1 MAQLSVF
8 GSLDLREDGRR
19 VDVVLSQPKRAA
31 LLVYL
36 AAARPHGF
44 HSRDTLLALF
54 WPESDARRAR
64 RALRKALHF
73 LRKHLGKDTVVSR
86 GDDLGLAGVDCDAAA
101 FDEAVAAGRSREAL
115 ELYRGEFLK
124 GFHVSRAPEFERWLD
139 AANQRYRR
147 AAARLAW
154 SLSEGELASGSAI
167 EAARF
172 ARRAHAI
179 QPLEE
184 MGVRRLMELLDRLGD
199 RAAALRVFEQA
210 EKRIRAELGVE
221 LGAETRAL
229 QAEIATRTTAL
240 GTDDTVDGSSARHR
254 RSREP
259 SESPEAPDPKDE
271 TRDAQREKSRAPP
284 PPPPVATGSSRGG
297 RTRHVTVGAISALLV
312 LFAIGVFFGPGRSE
326 EPLDPG
332 PSAGSAIAVL
342 PFTVAG
348 EEELA
353 WREDMAILFSTSLHG
368 AAGLRAREPEYVLKL
383 WESEFDGAAP
393 TRALIR
399 TAGRRLNTDWLVS
412 GSMATANERL
422 RLTAEARNVANGRSA
437 GPVVVEG
444 RRDSL
449 FSLVDHLTVELLR
462 DGVIADEERALPVEL
477 SRVTTSSLAALEAYL
492 EGERQWRSA
501 RLRKAADAFAQAV
514 RHDSTF
520 ALARY
525 RLAIAQYWNGGGD
538 PLEHLRAAVRSVDR
552 LHDREAMLARGWLA
566 LQEGRIEEGLDL
578 LHGLTNRHPEF
589 AEGWLRLGDGIL
601 HNGGRL
607 LVPMS
612 EFRTSLRQAI
622 EKNPLAAEPYWHLLE
637 DAFFREDS
645 AEAGRL
651 VDAYRR
657 VDPYSPA
664 CIGYVTAYELAWGD
678 EASHD
683 RAVERLPRLD
693 AEVRGPLNCA
703 LSVLDRAAPLRPAME
718 LVADEMESPV
728 RPEADRRQARP
739 NRIRLAIRAG
749 SIREARELL
758 RRYYAEGEDARGQAA
773 ATMLLLEVLGYPD
786 PAARREAA
794 RVLAEDPSP
803 IDQFWL
809 AAAELEHGK
818 PNSVTDRVAA
828 LRRAA
833 DSLEGQ
839 SAVQANELARALEL
853 LQRLEAGQAGDLRA
867 LSHLQAH
874 LPGPSPGHPGSRM
887 VPFVRQTIRLRIA
900 EALLDKGEP
909 DEALRYVQSLPMHA
923 YALNA
928 PAFLLEGRAY
938 EAMADTLAA
947 QASYSRFLR
956 WYEHADPE
964 LEPAKEQA
972 REGLRRLGLFDR

>member
-1 MAQLSVF
+1 MAQLSLF
-8 GSLDLREDGRR
+8 GGVDLRGDGRR
-19 VDVVLSQPKRAA
+19 LDAVLSQPKRTA

-36 AAARPHGF
+36 AVARPHGF

-54 WPESDARRAR
+54 WPESDERRAR

-73 LRKHLGKDTVVSR
+73 LRKHLGKDAIVAR
-86 GDDLGLAGVDCDAAA
+86 GDDLGLSGVDCDAAA
-101 FDEAVAAGRSREAL
+101 FDEAVAAGEARAAL

-124 GFHVSRAPEFERWLD
+124 GFHVSGAPGFERWLD
-139 AANQRYRR
+139 AESQRYRR

-167 EAARF
+167 EAARL

-184 MGVRRLMELLDRLGD
+184 TGLRRLMELLDGLGD

-210 EKRIRAELGVE
+210 EKRIRAELDVE
-221 LGAETRAL
+221 LGPETRTLKAR
-229 QAEIATRTTAL
+229 IAARATA
-240 GTDDTVDGSSARHR
+240 VD
-254 RSREP
+254 
-259 SESPEAPDPKDE
+259 ESDE
-271 TRDAQREKSRAPP
+271 TKR
-284 PPPPVATGSSRGG
+284 PPVARAAAPEPVPDAGTGDPGEHAPATEVRRHSPSPTTATVSSSSSRK
-297 RTRHVTVGAISALLV
+297 RHAAVGAASGLAVLL
-312 LFAIGVFFGPGRSE
+312 AIGAFFGRGHSE
-326 EPLDPG
+326 EPLDPEA
-332 PSAGSAIAVL
+332 SASSAIAVL

-348 EEELA
+348 EEGA
-353 WREDMAILFSTSLHG
+353 TWREDIAILLSTSLHG
-368 AAGLRAREPEYVLKL
+368 AAGLRARESEYVLKL

-399 TAGRRLNTDWLVS
+399 AAGRRLNADWLVS
-412 GSMATANERL
+412 GSMTTANGRL
-422 RLTAEARNVANGRSA
+422 RLAAEARNIADGRSA

-444 RRDSL
+444 ERDSL

-462 DGVIADEERALPVEL
+462 DGVIADEEQALPIEL

-492 EGERQWRSA
+492 EGEREWRSA
-501 RLRKAADAFAQAV
+501 RLRKAADAFARAV

-525 RLAIAQYWNGGGD
+525 RLAIAQFWNGNGD
-538 PLEHLRAAVRSVDR
+538 PLAHLRAAVRSPDR

-566 LQEGRIEEGLDL
+566 LQEGRTEEGLDL
-578 LHGLTNRHPEF
+578 LRGLTNRHPEF

-612 EFRTSLRQAI
+612 EFRMALRQAI

-693 AEVRGPLNCA
+693 AEPRGPLNCA

-718 LVADEMESPV
+718 LVADEMESPL
-728 RPEADRRQARP
+728 RPEADRRQARD
-739 NRIRLAIRAG
+739 NRIRLAVRAG
-749 SIREARELL
+749 AIREARELL
-758 RRYYAEGEDARGQAA
+758 RRYYAEGEDARRPAA
-773 ATMLLLEVLGYPD
+773 ATMLLLEVLAYPD
-786 PAARREAA
+786 PATMREAA
-794 RVLAEDPSP
+794 RILAEDASP
-803 IDQFWL
+803 VAHFWL
-809 AAAELEHGK
+809 TAAELEHG
-818 PNSVTDRVAA
+818 TAVADGVA
-828 LRRAA
+828 KLRRTA
-833 DSLEGQ
+833 DSLEGR
-839 SAVQANELARALEL
+839 SAVHANELARALEL
-853 LQRLEAGQAGDLRA
+853 LERLDAGQAVDLKS
-867 LSHLQAH
+867 LSDLQAQ
-874 LPGPSPGHPGSRM
+874 LPGPNPGDPGSRIAR
-887 VPFVRQTIRLRIA
+887 FIRETIRLRIA
-900 EALLDKGEP
+900 EAMLDSGQP
-909 DEALRYVQSLPMHA
+909 DEALRYVQSLPMDA

-947 QASYSRFLR
+947 QASYTRLLR
-956 WYEHADPE
+956 WYDNADPE

-972 REGLRRLGLFDR
+972 REGLRRLGLFDG